1 MCAEEGGCAE
11 ARPWEPWCTVE
22 GSFAR
27 GKERPKACCGVTVAF
42 AVHVS
47 FEACNVLFPKSVAF
61 SSFVIAIDGQGE
73 SAHTLVVTVKMQ
85 KLEIIYS

>member
-1 MCAEEGGCAE
+1 VQRRGHGSRG
-11 ARPWEPWCTVE
+11 ARSRVPLH
-22 GSFAR
+22 G
-27 GKERPKACCGVTVAF
+27 ERNRVALTGAF